1 MVATSSYDPEKV
13 SFNFSCHELTYSEK
27 HLLSKGIRFA
37 IPLRHIDYSSYLAK
51 YELLYRSTTDLSET
65 SEKRSVLKLN

>member
-1 MVATSSYDPEKV
+1 MVATSSCDPEKV
-13 SFNFSCHELTYSEK
+13 SFNFSCHELTYGEK